1 MILPLWGHEA
11 KDYSGGCATST
22 VRFDRYSGSFFISK
36 DTLMLVW
43 LSRFRYEVAVAH
55 TDGLVGFLLLQQQ
68 LICTLFNEAPAR
80 RCRPMN

>member
-1 MILPLWGHEA
+1 MRLKIIRGDVRRLL
-11 KDYSGGCATST
+11 SGLTGIAG
-22 VRFDRYSGSFFISK
+22 VFFISK